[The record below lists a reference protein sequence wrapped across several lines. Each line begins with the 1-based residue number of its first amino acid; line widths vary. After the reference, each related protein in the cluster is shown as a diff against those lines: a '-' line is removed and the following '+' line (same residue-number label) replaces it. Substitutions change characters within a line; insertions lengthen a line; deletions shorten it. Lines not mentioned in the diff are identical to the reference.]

1 MMKEVS
7 KILELKNLSVEI
19 EKNRILEN
27 INLEISEGEVT
38 AIIGPNGAGKTIL
51 LKTLLGLLPYKGE
64 LSWRK
69 GIKIGYV
76 PQRMEIETDIPLTV
90 REFFYLRNETGISD
104 KKIKEVLRSVQ
115 LEEKILE
122 AGLGG
127 ISVGQR
133 QRVLVA
139 WAVLSRPQVLL
150 FDEPTADIDIHGQ
163 QSVYQMLHRL
173 QDAMN
178 LTIVLISHDLN
189 VVYKYSQ
196 KVLCLNRRT
205 ICFGSPKEVFSPT
218 HLMELYGG
226 ERAFYH
232 HLEH

>member
-189 VVYKYSQ
+189 VVYKYAQ

>member
-1 MMKEVS
+1 MKEVS

-104 KKIKEVLRSVQ
+104 KKIKA
-115 LEEKILE
+115 KI
-122 AGLGG
+122 
-127 ISVGQR
+127 
-133 QRVLVA
+133 
-139 WAVLSRPQVLL
+139 
-150 FDEPTADIDIHGQ
+150 
-163 QSVYQMLHRL
+163 
-173 QDAMN
+173 
-178 LTIVLISHDLN
+178 
-189 VVYKYSQ
+189 
-196 KVLCLNRRT
+196 
-205 ICFGSPKEVFSPT
+205 
-218 HLMELYGG
+218 HL
-226 ERAFYH
+226 
-232 HLEH
+232 

>member
-1 MMKEVS
+1 M
-7 KILELKNLSVEI
+7 
-19 EKNRILEN
+19 
-27 INLEISEGEVT
+27 
-38 AIIGPNGAGKTIL
+38 
-51 LKTLLGLLPYKGE
+51 
-64 LSWRK
+64 
-69 GIKIGYV
+69 
-76 PQRMEIETDIPLTV
+76 
-90 REFFYLRNETGISD
+90 
-104 KKIKEVLRSVQ
+104 
-115 LEEKILE
+115 
-122 AGLGG
+122 
-127 ISVGQR
+127 
-133 QRVLVA
+133 A

-189 VVYKYSQ
+189 VVYKYAQ